1 MVAWPGVYRFVA
13 VYESLAYAKDPNKRA
28 SHYKQAERFQSDFFE
43 KVLKLYSIMKEIG
56 IPSRKRQMT
65 Y

>member
-1 MVAWPGVYRFVA
+1 MVAWPGVYRLVA
-13 VYESLAYAKDPNKRA
+13 EYESLAYANVIINIINKQSA
-28 SHYKQAERFQSDFFE
+28 SREFFFE
-43 KVLKLYSIMKEIG
+43 KLLKLYSIMKEMG